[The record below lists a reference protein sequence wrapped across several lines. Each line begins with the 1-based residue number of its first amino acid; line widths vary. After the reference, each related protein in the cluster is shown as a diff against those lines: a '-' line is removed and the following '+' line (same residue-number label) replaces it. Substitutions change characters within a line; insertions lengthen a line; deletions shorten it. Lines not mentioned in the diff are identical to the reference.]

1 MILINPKLNIMKK
14 LLVVVCV
21 LMASYGYS
29 QDVKFGAKGGLNI
42 ADFVGDDTGGND
54 AVTKLYFGG
63 YINSPITDRLSF
75 QPELLISFQGTE
87 IKDDYSGET
96 AKINTSYLNIPLLVK
111 MDLGSNDFV
120 SLYAGPQF
128 GILLNAEA
136 EEDDETYDIEDEMNS
151 IQLGINIG
159 ISLNVTK
166 EVAIDFR
173 YNRGLSK
180 AFDGEGKV
188 FSSVI
193 QIGASFS
200 F

>member
-1 MILINPKLNIMKK
+1 MKK
-14 LLVVVCV
+14 TLVVICV
-21 LMASYGYS
+21 LIASCS
-29 QDVKFGAKGGLNI
+29 FAQDIKLGAKGGLNI

-63 YINSPITDRLSF
+63 YINSPITERLSF

-87 IKDDYSGET
+87 IKDDYSGES

-120 SLYAGPQF
+120 SLYAGPQL
-128 GILLNAEA
+128 GILLDAEV
-136 EEDDETYDIEDEMNS
+136 EIDGDSDDIEDEMNS
-151 IQLGINIG
+151 IQLGINLG
-159 ISLNVTK
+159 ISLNVTE

-180 AFDGEGKV
+180 AFDGEGKL